1 MSATKE
7 LFELCKATLIG
18 KGFIFH
24 ELPPKSLL
32 YAKYPMK
39 GCMAKYRPR
48 SNKTMVVYYCSEI
61 ALILYAIKKKLFVS
75 PIDIPPHR
83 KVGKNSIKHQYY
95 NGTEYSW
102 R

>member
-1 MSATKE
+1 MSATQE
-7 LFELCKATLIG
+7 LFALCKAELIE

-24 ELPPKSLL
+24 ELPKKAKL
-32 YAKYPMK
+32 YGKYPMT

-48 SNKTMVVYYCSEI
+48 SNKTVVVYYCGEM

-83 KVGKNSIKHQYY
+83 KVEKSAIRHRYFNGEQY
-95 NGTEYSW
+95 TW
-102 R
+102 K